1 MTHTYSLQNRSGD
14 ILHEIDL
21 LQKFITA
28 NNCKNLNIDISTL
41 NFIDATKVC
50 ILCSTFHFA
59 KYTNGKIK
67 WFVKDEIV
75 KNQIRPMKL
84 SNVEIETQNK
94 AKAKSNPIHK
104 FPSKALHA

>member
-1 MTHTYSLQNRSGD
+1 MTNTYSLQSRSGD
-14 ILHEIDL
+14 IAYEIEL

-59 KYTNGKIK
+59 KYIDGKIK

-84 SNVEIETQNK
+84 NNVEIETHNRTK
-94 AKAKSNPIHK
+94 TNLIRKLSSNTLR
-104 FPSKALHA
+104 A